1 MSNGINWNALTNLA
15 QNRIQNGLMQSLQ
28 PPANLAPQPQLP
40 LLGVI
45 FVDGR
50 SGVDAYPVPP
60 NCQGVPLFDRE
71 TGELYIK
78 STDAYGNPTVAE
90 FEAPKPK
97 QSESDK
103 QKAILV
109 SMDERMSRLE
119 AAIAGL
125 VEGGGQNGKSYS
137 RGNEQRQRGKNEPT
151 NQSGANGE

>member
-15 QNRIQNGLMQSLQ
+15 QNRMLQSLQ

-45 FVDGR
+45 FVDNGR
-50 SGVDAYPVPP
+50 KGVDDYPLPP

-78 STDAYGNPTVAE
+78 STDAYGNPSVAE

-125 VEGGGQNGKSYS
+125 VEGGGQNGKPNP
-137 RGNEQRQRGKNEPT
+137 RGNEQRQRGKNEPA

>member
-15 QNRIQNGLMQSLQ
+15 QNRIQNSLMQGLQ
-28 PPANLAPQPQLP
+28 PPTNFAPQPQLP

-50 SGVDAYPVPP
+50 NGVDAYPVPP

-97 QSESDK
+97 QTESDK

-125 VEGGGQNGKSYS
+125 VEGGGQNGKPNP
-137 RGNEQRQRGKNEPT
+137 RGNEQRQRGKNEPA